1 MSTSARPMCTVSF
14 SVVAGAPDLLSI
26 GGSKLLPLA
35 LSCATAANGACAA
48 RNADRGACVGAAGGA
63 GGAAAGN
70 ADRGA
75 GGGCGGFGSLCAD
88 AGRALSGM
96 STALPVAA
104 VCSAGIVVPLINSC
118 SSVL

>member
-1 MSTSARPMCTVSF
+1 MSTLARPICTVSF
-14 SVVAGAPDLLSI
+14 SVVAGAPVLLSI

-48 RNADRGACVGAAGGA
+48 RTAGPGACVGAAGSA
-63 GGAAAGN
+63 ATLLGGS
-70 ADRGA
+70 
-75 GGGCGGFGSLCAD
+75 GGFGSLCAD

-104 VCSAGIVVPLINSC
+104 MCSAGVVVPLINSC